1 MVSIIIYSLIGCY
14 FSQKAELTMVDFNL
28 KNKIK
33 IIKVKYEEKDK
44 YKKLNNMNTFPQ
56 IFLLK
61 DKKKYKIGGA
71 DQLDNIIRIIKEINT
86 YESNI
91 NTICLFNDLINK
103 FLNLHFYQYYIVFY
117 YVIYRVLLT
126 IYYLTYVTYNKIR
139 NLFNIHN

>member
-61 DKKKYKIGGA
+61 DKK
-71 DQLDNIIRIIKEINT
+71 NIKLGEQTN
-86 YESNI
+86 
-91 NTICLFNDLINK
+91 
-103 FLNLHFYQYYIVFY
+103 
-117 YVIYRVLLT
+117 
-126 IYYLTYVTYNKIR
+126 
-139 NLFNIHN
+139 